1 MSYSTFVLVELQMWV
16 DGIAVINILLIFV
29 LVVVSYA
36 CCDFVC
42 LYTKHI
48 KFRQCLHPIFGIPFF
63 KLKNNNS
70 ISFLKFTDIPLSPPR
85 SKNVG
90 SSFHPH
96 QIYIY
101 IKIWRG
107 LCLLLQQ
114 CRAVMYVLCLLCCG
128 GLQCLK
134 QIVVMYLSCAW
145 GVVSSCV
152 DLI

>member
-1 MSYSTFVLVELQMWV
+1 MSYSTFVLVELQVWV
-16 DGIAVINILLIFV
+16 DGIAVMNILLIFV

-101 IKIWRG
+101 KDLAWIVSVAATVS
-107 LCLLLQQ
+107 C
-114 CRAVMYVLCLLCCG
+114 CDVRAVLVVLWR
-128 GLQCLK
+128 
-134 QIVVMYLSCAW
+134 VA
-145 GVVSSCV
+145 VS
-152 DLI
+152 